1 VVQTV
6 LEYEYLCRAAS
17 NAEPVAAGNCQARG
31 GVPEYIGWEN
41 VAQQNV
47 VSYKR
52 SICGTT

>member
-1 VVQTV
+1 MQTV